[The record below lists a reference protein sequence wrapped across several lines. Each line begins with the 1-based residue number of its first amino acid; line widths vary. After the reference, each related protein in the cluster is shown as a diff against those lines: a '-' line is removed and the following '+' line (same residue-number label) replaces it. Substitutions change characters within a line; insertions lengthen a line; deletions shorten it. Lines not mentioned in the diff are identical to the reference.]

1 MGDGRLREA
10 DETGDRGGMTVYV
23 RCGDDGRWRIWV
35 RSEAGESPAGTRLNR
50 GGIFPYETLYDHQDH
65 AEAVL
70 QAGRLQEYI
79 DDRERV
85 LVANRKKKERWQ

>member
-1 MGDGRLREA
+1 
-10 DETGDRGGMTVYV
+10 MTVYA
-23 RCGDDGRWRIWV
+23 RCGDDGVWRIWV

-65 AEAVL
+65 AEATL
-70 QAGRLQEYI
+70 QVGRLQEYL

-85 LVANRKKKERWQ
+85 LMANRKKKERWN